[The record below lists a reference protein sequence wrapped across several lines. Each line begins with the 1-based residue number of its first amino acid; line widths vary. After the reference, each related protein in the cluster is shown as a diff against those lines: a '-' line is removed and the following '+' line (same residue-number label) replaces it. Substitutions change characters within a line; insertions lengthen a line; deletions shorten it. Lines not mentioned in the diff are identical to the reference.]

1 MSQTHRDT
9 PGAGG
14 SDTNALRSTEAR
26 KSQSGT
32 AMKAFVRM
40 MGEWGMTQNEGC
52 AILGDVPI
60 ATYKKWASGNVG
72 TLSRDQ
78 LERIGVT
85 LGIYKGLSLIFNDE
99 GGRLRWFKSKNHDY
113 AFKGKSP
120 AERMIDG
127 GMSDLY
133 AVREYLN
140 GMRGAH

>member
-1 MSQTHRDT
+1 MQVKGNDT
-9 PGAGG
+9 DANGQNPGALN
-14 SDTNALRSTEAR
+14 SAETR
-26 KSQSGT
+26 KNQSGP

-40 MGEWGMTQNEGC
+40 MDTWDMSIDQRR
-52 AILGDVPI
+52 AILGDIPK
-60 ATYKKWASGNVG
+60 ATYHKWASGNVG

-85 LGIYKGLSLIFNDE
+85 LGIFKGLSLIFNDE
-99 GGRLRWFKSKNHDY
+99 GGRLRWFKSNNHDY

-120 AERMIDG
+120 AARMVDG

-133 AVREYLN
+133 AVREYLD